1 MEQRNLILAVVLSLG
16 VLLSFQAFY
25 DYHYPQP
32 TGTVEGEAMSVPE
45 TPTALTE
52 ASDIPQPQKA
62 QPQKEGSAEIAEASE
77 QDRATALFKDVLIA
91 IDSSRLDGSL
101 RLKGGR
107 IDDINL
113 KAYRETTDPSSP
125 EITVFHPLG
134 TAHPYYAQFGW
145 VVADGGVSLP
155 DVDTLW
161 QTADT
166 VLTSERAVTLTWQNG
181 QGLEFTR
188 RIALDDAYL
197 FTVKDSVKNLSGSEL
212 TLHAYGLVS
221 RTGTPET
228 LGFFILHEGL
238 LGVFDETLE
247 ELDYDDL
254 EDQKPIKTNSQG
266 GWIGITDKFWLA
278 ALVPDQAATN
288 HYNFRRRTVSGQSK
302 YQVDFLGP
310 GLVLPPGGELETV
323 NHLFVGAKE
332 VRLLDAYANDL
343 NIPLF
348 DRAVD
353 FGWFYFLT
361 KPIFYLLDYLN
372 TLLGNF
378 GLAILVMTVMIKIVF
393 FPLASKSY
401 RSMSKMKLLQPK
413 VVELR
418 ERLKEDKPRMNQE
431 LMTLYKT
438 EKVNPLAGC
447 LPVLVQLPVFFALYK
462 VLFVTIEMRHAP
474 FYGWVKDLSVP
485 DPTSIFNLFGLLPY
499 TLPDFLQLGIW
510 PIFMGVTMWAQFKL
524 NPPPADP
531 IQAKIFQFMPLIF
544 TFLLARFPAGLV
556 IYWAWNNILSIA
568 QQWWIMRRTAAESK
582 SATS

>member
-1 MEQRNLILAVVLSLG
+1 MEQRNLILAVVISLG

-32 TGTVEGEAMSVPE
+32 TTTVAGEATSIPK
-45 TPTALTE
+45 TPTAPTE
-52 ASDIPQPQKA
+52 AGVVPK
-62 QPQKEGSAEIAEASE
+62 PQKESSVKVTEANE
-77 QDRATALFKDVLIA
+77 QDRATVLSKDIRIV
-91 IDSSRLDGSL
+91 IDSPRLEGSL
-101 RLKGGR
+101 RLKGGQ

-113 KAYRETTDPSSP
+113 RTYRKTTNSSSP
-125 EITVFHPLG
+125 AITIFNPLG
-134 TAHPYYAQFGW
+134 TIDPYYAQFGW
-145 VVADGGVSLP
+145 VLGDGHASLP
-155 DVDTLW
+155 DADTRW
-161 QTADT
+161 QTKDT
-166 VLTSERAVTLTWQNG
+166 VLTPEQAVTLTWKNG
-181 QGLEFTR
+181 KGLEFTR
-188 RIALDDAYL
+188 HIALDDAYL
-197 FTVKDSVKNLSGSEL
+197 FTVKDSVKNLSSDEL

-254 EDQKPIKTNSQG
+254 EDGKPIKMSSQG

-278 ALVPDQAATN
+278 ALVPNQEVTN
-288 HYNFRRRTVSGQSK
+288 HYNFRRSTAFGQSK

-310 GLVLPPGGELETV
+310 GQVLPAGGELKTI
-323 NHLFVGAKE
+323 NHFFVGAKE
-332 VRLLDAYANDL
+332 VQLLDAYADQF

-361 KPIFYLLDYLN
+361 KPIFYLLNYLN
-372 TLLGNF
+372 VLLGNF
-378 GLAILVMTVMIKIVF
+378 GLAILAMTVMIKIVF
-393 FPLASKSY
+393 FPLANKSY

-431 LMTLYKT
+431 LMELYKT
-438 EKVNPLAGC
+438 EKINPLAGC

-474 FYGWVKDLSVP
+474 FYGWIKDLSVQ

-499 TLPDFLQLGIW
+499 TLPDFLQLGVW
-510 PIFMGVTMWAQFKL
+510 PIFMGITMWAQFQL

-544 TFLLARFPAGLV
+544 TVLLAQFPAGLV

-568 QQWWIMRRTAAESK
+568 QQWWIMRKTAIESQ
-582 SATS
+582 STTP